1 MAHSSYVVV
10 LIKFVREK
18 GHATSFFEGN
28 LFCKPWIFFKDI
40 EEDAQRGDKLELA
53 ASKLQTKVYISAIN
67 KSYNFWL
74 EDGDDRFTPVFC
86 MYQVSKSNRSAS
98 IMLKLKEKNLRE
110 FGNYGVVITNTG
122 EFISRLNRNLP
133 GFSYGLID
141 YIDYDNLPGDNKP
154 LRNPILKKDRK
165 TFGHQRE
172 FRIYNSR
179 YAITDQIDFDIP
191 TKEIIQ
197 PNGFG
202 AFLFSMGDLS
212 DIAEVHTMD
221 ELFQGLKVSVQ
232 NPISKKGMS
241 KILWWDGTKYQVI

>member
-1 MAHSSYVVV
+1 MTHSSYVVL
-10 LIKFVREK
+10 LIKFVKEK
-18 GHATSFFEGN
+18 GYATSFLGGD
-28 LFCKPWIFFKDI
+28 LFCKPWLFFKDI
-40 EEDAQRGDKLELA
+40 EDKQRGDKLELA
-53 ASKLQTKVYISAIN
+53 ASKLTTEVYISAIN

-86 MYQVSKSNRSAS
+86 MYQVSKSNRPSS
-98 IMLKLKEKNLRE
+98 IMLQLKDEKLRE

-122 EFISRLNRNLP
+122 EFVSRLNRNLP

-141 YIDYDNLPGDNKP
+141 YIDYDNLQEDNNP

-179 YAITDQIDFDIP
+179 YAITDQINFDVP

-202 AFLFSMGDLS
+202 ASLFSMGSLG
-212 DIAEVHTMD
+212 DIAEVHTID
-221 ELFQGLKVSVQ
+221 ELFHGLEVSVQ
-232 NPISKKGMS
+232 NPISKKGMP
-241 KILWWDGTKYQVI
+241 KILWWDGNKFQEI